1 MWSIRTRSGYQPLS
15 SAEPGEISA
24 ISHRSKSHRNNIT
37 AVHQPR
43 PALHDVF
50 NPRHTRV
57 WLRTGPSDRPNRL
70 LFDLLEEKRC
80 GLKLQSA
87 ISRRPDRHQI
97 KAAISEPSEM
107 PKQRWRARRGA
118 ASMPLIEHAISSK
131 RKISGFCSTSL
142 SEGSSSLFKCLSFS

>member
-43 PALHDVF
+43 PALHHVF
-50 NPRHTRV
+50 NPRHTRA
-57 WLRTGPSDRPNRL
+57 WLRTGPSDRLNRL
-70 LFDLLEEKRC
+70 LFDLLEGKRC

-87 ISRRPDRHQI
+87 IRHRI

-142 SEGSSSLFKCLSFS
+142 SEGSSSRFKCLSFS